1 MTSSVANE
9 FTVRASGG
17 VRFFSNSGLTTGVTL
32 AAGGGSWAS
41 VSDRNL
47 KENFAA
53 VNGEQVL
60 EKVAAIPMQT
70 WNYIAQ
76 EDAIRHMGPMAQ
88 DFHAAFGLGPDD
100 KHITTID
107 ADGVALAAIQALYKL
122 SQQKDAKIQRQQA
135 EIDELRAMME
145 ALQARMGVEMSQV
158 R

>member
-1 MTSSVANE
+1 M
-9 FTVRASGG
+9 
-17 VRFFSNSGLTTGVTL
+17 
-32 AAGGGSWAS
+32 
-41 VSDRNL
+41 SDRNL